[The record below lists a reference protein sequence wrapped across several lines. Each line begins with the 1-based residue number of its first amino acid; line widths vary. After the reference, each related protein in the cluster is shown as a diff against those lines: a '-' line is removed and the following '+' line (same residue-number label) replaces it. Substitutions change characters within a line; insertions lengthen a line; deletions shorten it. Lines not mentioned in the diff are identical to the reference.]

1 MKKIGNIILLLNS
14 KVKKA
19 SAIQKK
25 MFVYYARIMPLI
37 LYKDLSPAKT
47 TPLVQ
52 SDLTL
57 VFQIFFSNMPTKANE
72 NRLFGYLCMTTKTE
86 KIYIFK
92 KIIVN
97 DGIELDLPDIG
108 RKITQCVPDSH
119 QTLKQVK
126 LCNKCNTI
134 NTQSVI
140 NKCNK
145 CNTIN
150 VISVI
155 Q

>member
-1 MKKIGNIILLLNS
+1 
-14 KVKKA
+14 
-19 SAIQKK
+19 
-25 MFVYYARIMPLI
+25 
-37 LYKDLSPAKT
+37 
-47 TPLVQ
+47 
-52 SDLTL
+52 
-57 VFQIFFSNMPTKANE
+57 MPTKANE

-97 DGIELDLPDIG
+97 DGIELDLPDIE

-119 QTLKQVK
+119 QTLKQ

-140 NKCNK
+140 NKCNR